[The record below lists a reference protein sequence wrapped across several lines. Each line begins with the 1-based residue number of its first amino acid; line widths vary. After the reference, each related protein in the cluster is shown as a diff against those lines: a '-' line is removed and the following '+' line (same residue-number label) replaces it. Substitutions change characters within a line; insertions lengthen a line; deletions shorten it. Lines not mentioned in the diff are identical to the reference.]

1 MYYTAN
7 GMKVNLVNY
16 EATFSKG
23 ILSKFAWKMSEELD
37 AMGIRN
43 AVTDRPDAKFDIN
56 HHIMYMAYKH
66 ADSVNT
72 LMVTHVDTAAK
83 IARLRECM
91 NTADLGICFSQE
103 TVDNLAK
110 EGFPSGKLTYVLP
123 AHDERL
129 LPIPVSILTNVYPD
143 GCKREGMLFELAKR
157 IEHADSVNT
166 LMVTHVDT
174 AAKIARLRE
183 CMNTADLGI
192 CFSQETVDNL
202 AKEGFPSGKLTYVL
216 PAHDERLLPIPVSI
230 LTNVYPDGC
239 KREGMLFELAKRI
252 DKERFVFKIM
262 GSGWDADL
270 LAGSGINFELHPKF
284 DRAVQDAFL
293 RDSKYYLYFG
303 VDEGSMALLDAKNA
317 GVRTIAPLDGFH
329 IHAGVDLPF
338 ASQEDL
344 NAIFLRLQEPPLKEW
359 TWKNHAREHVRIWE
373 RLLAGKTA

>member
-91 NTADLGICFSQE
+91 NT
-103 TVDNLAK
+103 T
-110 EGFPSGKLTYVLP
+110 
-123 AHDERL
+123 
-129 LPIPVSILTNVYPD
+129 
-143 GCKREGMLFELAKR
+143 
-157 IEHADSVNT
+157 
-166 LMVTHVDT
+166 
-174 AAKIARLRE
+174 
-183 CMNTADLGI
+183 DLGI